1 MFQMLRLSVVTLLL
15 VSLPLN
21 AQDYVPDELQG
32 WQQWVLKEKA
42 YRNCPFFFDR
52 TSAARSHFLCAWP
65 DRLRPRV
72 SIRRRKAR
80 SPAKRGWTNEQ
91 HISTTD
97 GLVDCHVLHRYDRL
111 PPEFVSSPGGQGGI
125 CVGA

>member
-32 WQQWVLKEKA
+32 WQQWVLKDKA

-52 TSAARSHFLCAWP
+52 TSAARSKFLCAWP
-65 DRLRPRV
+65 DRLQLEVVEFGGAASVAGINGHAVMAGMMQRD
-72 SIRRRKAR
+72 
-80 SPAKRGWTNEQ
+80 PA
-91 HISTTD
+91 
-97 GLVDCHVLHRYDRL
+97 VL
-111 PPEFVSSPGGQGGI
+111 
-125 CVGA
+125 